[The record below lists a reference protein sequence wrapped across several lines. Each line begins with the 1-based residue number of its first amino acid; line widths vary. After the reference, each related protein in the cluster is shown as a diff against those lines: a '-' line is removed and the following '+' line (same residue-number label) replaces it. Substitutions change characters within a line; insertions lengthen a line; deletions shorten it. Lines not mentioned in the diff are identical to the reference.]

1 MLGQTGPTL
10 PDLQLISG
18 ASLQEASW
26 LFTSF
31 NIGYLVVC
39 ALAGLSKLCYMIRA
53 SLRENRSSGFPTGSD
68 TNRAVQPQKIAR
80 GLKFRI

>member
-1 MLGQTGPTL
+1 MGQAGPTL
-10 PDLQLISG
+10 PDLQLITG

-39 ALAGLSKLCYMIRA
+39 ALAGFSTY
-53 SLRENRSSGFPTGSD
+53 
-68 TNRAVQPQKIAR
+68 
-80 GLKFRI
+80 